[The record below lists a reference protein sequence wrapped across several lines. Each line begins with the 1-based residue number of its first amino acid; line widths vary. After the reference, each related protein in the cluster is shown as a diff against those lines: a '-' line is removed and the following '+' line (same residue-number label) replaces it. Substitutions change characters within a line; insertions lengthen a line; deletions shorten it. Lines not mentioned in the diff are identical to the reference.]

1 MVKHTQTIR
10 RQQSTNC
17 LSVFN
22 HFVGLVL
29 KELKLVSAYEK
40 LHHINKFSL
49 KKNKKSDVFKEI
61 CVKLTERPKKLNFGL
76 CSDFF

>member
-10 RQQSTNC
+10 RQQPNNC

-29 KELKLVSAYEK
+29 KWLKNTLLQAQFTCFSY
-40 LHHINKFSL
+40 LHMYL
-49 KKNKKSDVFKEI
+49 P
-61 CVKLTERPKKLNFGL
+61 L
-76 CSDFF
+76 